1 MILAD
6 SILES
11 PAWPREGPGEIVYKQ
26 EKTWLGFS
34 SKRNRKKKNKSIK
47 TVQKFKERLK
57 QQMKDIS
64 PLYFP

>member
-1 MILAD
+1 MFLLAPAMILAD

-34 SKRNRKKKNKSIK
+34 SKRNRKKKINQLRQSKNSK
-47 TVQKFKERLK
+47 KG
-57 QQMKDIS
+57 
-64 PLYFP
+64 

>member
-1 MILAD
+1 MFLLAPAMILAD

-34 SKRNRKKKNKSIK
+34 SKRNRKKKKNQLRQSKNSK
-47 TVQKFKERLK
+47 KG
-57 QQMKDIS
+57 
-64 PLYFP
+64 